1 MTEYGV
7 KVKYQV
13 SGAEAAVNSAEQIV
27 DKLDEIVQSVNRV
40 NDKLD
45 EMGKTGE
52 EGFENVGEGAEGSAL
67 QVAALVSIIEK
78 VAQVTAGVIR
88 KLGEAF
94 SEIMS
99 QSIEYA
105 SALEESANVVEVTF
119 GKQSDAVKDW
129 SKNTREAYGINE
141 KDAMTYVG
149 TMGSILKASGVA
161 DNAIVE
167 MSENLVNLAG
177 DLASFKNLDVESA
190 FSKIQA
196 GIIGQT
202 RGLTELG
209 YRMSEANLNAYAM
222 AKGLSTTYDKMSDAD
237 QILLRYAYLLDNTAD
252 AHGDYER
259 TSEGY
264 ANGLRTL
271 QKTWE
276 ELIGTIASAKDAD
289 GVSILD
295 RIAEIIG
302 RITDMLRSEAA
313 TDIINKIRKHVFRLL
328 DALERVVGFVEL
340 VIDKWD
346 EWGGV
351 IEFVAGA
358 ILVGVAA
365 LAALSVGIIAVNVAS
380 LAVKATMEG
389 INTIITIITAH
400 PIIALISAIIAV
412 ILIVIKVVQE
422 LTDRNESFF
431 GALMGSL
438 SVAGTF
444 IINTVRGVV
453 DFVFDIIDGLV
464 NQFIDV
470 ANFIANVFRD
480 PLGAA
485 ARLFA
490 DFADDVLGV
499 LGALAGVIDSMFGSN
514 LKGTVMGWTSGLR
527 DWANKQGNGQYEQV
541 VKRIDLS
548 TSALGWDRWSYAD
561 AYNDGVDMWEDWFST
576 EKTPGEDKELKP
588 YGSTDAILD
597 MISGISDDTG
607 AIKNNTAD
615 NSSELAALRELA
627 EQAAATRIANIT
639 ISAPVSSSVTMNGS
653 GETDIDGFINRFTE
667 ALSEGL
673 NSSFTSSITLFE
685 EAF

>member
-52 EGFENVGEGAEGSAL
+52 EGFESVGEGAEGSAL
-67 QVAALVSIIEK
+67 QVAALVSVMEK

-99 QSIEYA
+99 QSIDYA
-105 SALEESANVVEVTF
+105 SALEESANVVEVSF
-119 GKQSDAVKDW
+119 GDQADAVKDW
-129 SKNTREAYGINE
+129 SKTTLDAYGLNE
-141 KDAMTYVG
+141 KSAMQYVSTMAAALRSTDVTDDAIAG
-149 TMGSILKASGVA
+149 
-161 DNAIVE
+161 
-167 MSENLVNLAG
+167 MSMSLVNLAG
-177 DLASFKNLDVESA
+177 DIASFRNQDPETVFNKMQSGLMGMPRALYDL
-190 FSKIQA
+190 
-196 GIIGQT
+196 GIFMT
-202 RGLTELG
+202 
-209 YRMSEANLNAYAM
+209 EANMKAYALS
-222 AKGLSTTYDKMSDAD
+222 KGISTPFDKLSEAD
-237 QILLRYAYLLDNTAD
+237 QILVRYAYLMEHSAD
-252 AHGDYER
+252 AQGDYAN
-259 TSEGY
+259 TSDRY
-264 ANGLRTL
+264 ANSLRTL
-271 QKTWE
+271 QETWT
-276 ELIGTIASAKDAD
+276 ELIGTIAGAKDAD
-289 GVSILD
+289 GVSVLD

-389 INTIITIITAH
+389 INTIINIITAH

-470 ANFIANVFRD
+470 ANFLANVFRD

-499 LGALAGVIDSMFGSN
+499 LGALAGVIDSMFGSH
-514 LKGTVMGWTSGLR
+514 LKDTVMGWTSGLR

-576 EKTPGEDKELKP
+576 EKTPGKDKELTP